1 MTTAPEETMT
11 SAAAPTEPEP
21 KTKNGKKEKAAAASS
36 PDVPTAPPAEAS
48 APSSSEDLAARKKAV
63 AGLVKDVQHIPFQR
77 IELSLDNMRD
87 SLEGIDELA
96 KAIDEQGL
104 LENLVVWEKPEPQGI
119 LLSNGGTVYERYILV
134 AGFRRHAALSLI
146 RQRQP
151 EAHQFVTCRIK
162 RGNETDMIFAQLQ
175 ENVQRSDFTPAELSK
190 AMVLLENRGLNRST
204 IAKRLGK
211 HPSYVTTVLKWREA
225 ASDALREAVSAGDV
239 SFSAALEIAKLP
251 EAEQASEVTRLKEEV
266 VSSAKGKKKALKG
279 AVKRTRERV
288 AAATG
293 QLSPLGRPELRA
305 WRDKLAPTDKEGKL
319 QEPARDTTEYLV
331 WRTVL
336 GILGEKAFPSRDYPR
351 PPKGE

>member
-1 MTTAPEETMT
+1 MTIAPEET
-11 SAAAPTEPEP
+11 PTPATNSELKP
-21 KTKNGKKEKAAAASS
+21 KNGKKAA
-36 PDVPTAPPAEAS
+36 TAPQAAETSANAPADPP
-48 APSSSEDLAARKKAV
+48 APPDDLAARKKAV
-63 AGLVKDVQHIPFQR
+63 ASLVKDVQHIPFQR

-87 SLEGIDELA
+87 SLEGIEELA

-104 LENLVVWEKPEPQGI
+104 LENLVVWEKPEPGGI
-119 LLSNGGTVYERYILV
+119 LLANGGTVYERYILV

-225 ASDALREAVSAGDV
+225 ASDALRDAVSAGDV
-239 SFSAALEIAKLP
+239 SFAAALEIAKLP
-251 EAEQASEVTRLKEEV
+251 EAEQAPEVDRLKQEV
-266 VSSAKGKKKALKG
+266 VSAGKGKKTPQG
-279 AVKRTRERV
+279 AAKRSRERV

-293 QLSPLGRPELRA
+293 QLVPLGRPELRA
-305 WRDKLAPTDKEGKL
+305 WRDKLAPTNDGKV
-319 QEPARDTTEYLV
+319 QEPAKDTTEYLV
-331 WRTVL
+331 WRTIL
-336 GILGEKAFPSRDYPR
+336 GILGEKAFPARDYPR